1 MKAAFER
8 FPNAHGEHFRPRER
22 ASKSLIDM
30 KLFEYRIWMVCVCFC
45 VLSSQIKASEVAGRP
60 NILLILADNWRWPTA
75 GVLGDPMA
83 ITPAFDRVVREG
95 VLFTH
100 TFNNVPSCSPSRAS
114 LLTGRYAHE
123 LGPRASLW
131 SDFPRDTPVVT
142 QLLREAGYDI
152 GYNGKPWGPGNIEVS
167 GWKENPVGP
176 KYPNFTAFHSQPR
189 SGNPFF
195 YWIGNTDTA
204 TRGGKLNFTDA
215 ATKAGLDK
223 SAIVV
228 PPELPDCTEVREDLL
243 NYYGGVLS
251 LDEEASRA
259 IALLEA
265 SGELENTVIVYTG
278 DNGWQM
284 PRGLGNCYDS
294 GSRVPLAI
302 RWGKKVSAG
311 QKVDA
316 FVNLADLGPTCLELA
331 GLTPPPVMT
340 MQSIKKL
347 LLHEPESK
355 TRDAVFM
362 ERERHANVR
371 QNNLSYPIRAVRTRE
386 FLYIQNLRPDRWP
399 AGDPDVFFI
408 HGRPFGDVDTTRV
421 KDFLLKH
428 RDDSAFAR
436 HVSLIFGKRPAEE
449 LYDLRSDPDQLSN
462 VASKNSYSDTLK
474 QLRDRVGTWM
484 KQTNDPRIDPSYDG
498 WDFFPYYGKASTNRE

>member
-1 MKAAFER
+1 MKQITFWLRMACVGFCILVNTRAIAS
-8 FPNAHGEHFRPRER
+8 NIGE
-22 ASKSLIDM
+22 
-30 KLFEYRIWMVCVCFC
+30 
-45 VLSSQIKASEVAGRP
+45 RP
-60 NILLILADNWRWPTA
+60 NILLILGDNWRWPTA
-75 GVLGDPMA
+75 GVLGDPVA
-83 ITPAFDRVVREG
+83 ITPAFDRVAREG

-114 LLTGRYAHE
+114 MLTGRYAHE

-152 GYNGKPWGPGNIEVS
+152 GYNGKPWAPGNSEIS

-176 KYPNFTAFHSQPR
+176 KYANFAAFHSRPK

-204 TRGGKLNFTDA
+204 TRGGKLDFVDA

-223 SAIVV
+223 SSIIV
-228 PPELPDCTEVREDLL
+228 PPELPDCPEVRDDLL
-243 NYYGGVLS
+243 NYYGGILR
-251 LDEEASRA
+251 LDEEAARA

-265 SGELENTVIVYTG
+265 SGELENTVVVYTS

-294 GSRVPLAI
+294 GCRVPLAI
-302 RWGKKVSAG
+302 RWGKKLSAG
-311 QKVDA
+311 RKVDG
-316 FVNLADLGPTCLELA
+316 FVNLADLGPTFLELA
-331 GLTPPPVMT
+331 GLAPPPLMS
-340 MQSIKKL
+340 MRSIKKL
-347 LLHEPESK
+347 LLNEQD
-355 TRDAVFM
+355 TNARDAVFM

-371 QNNLSYPIRAVRTRE
+371 HNNLSYPVRAVRTRE
-386 FLYIQNLRPDRWP
+386 FLYIRNLRPDRWP

-421 KDFLLKH
+421 KDFLLH
-428 RDDSAFAR
+428 LDF
-436 HVSLIFGKRPAEE
+436 H
-449 LYDLRSDPDQLSN
+449 
-462 VASKNSYSDTLK
+462 SYS
-474 QLRDRVGTWM
+474 
-484 KQTNDPRIDPSYDG
+484 IH
-498 WDFFPYYGKASTNRE
+498 